1 MAEIMQAVPQLG
13 GTGPL
18 LRRREVEREVG
29 LSRSSIY
36 DYMARG
42 AFPRPVNIGP
52 RTVRWLAS
60 EIEAWKA
67 SKAGGS
73 ASTN

>member
-1 MAEIMQAVPQLG
+1 MGETMRAAPASGSIGL
-13 GTGPL
+13 L

-42 AFPRPVNIGP
+42 VFPRPVNIGP
-52 RTVRWLAS
+52 HTVRWLAS
-60 EIEAWKA
+60 EIEAWKR
-67 SKAGGS
+67 SKAPQ
-73 ASTN
+73 TEQ

>member
-1 MAEIMQAVPQLG
+1 MGETMRVVPASGEIG
-13 GTGPL
+13 RL

-36 DYMARG
+36 DYMRRG
-42 AFPRPVNIGP
+42 AFPRPINIAP
-52 RTVRWLAS
+52 HTVRWIAS

-67 SKAGGS
+67 GKS
-73 ASTN
+73 ATNQRRN

>member
-1 MAEIMQAVPQLG
+1 MAESTQLAPRAG

-29 LSRSSIY
+29 LSRTSIY
-36 DYMARG
+36 DYMKAGR
-42 AFPRPVNIGP
+42 FPRPIEIAP
-52 RTVRWLAS
+52 HSVRWIAS

-67 SKAGGS
+67 ERMGIRR
-73 ASTN
+73 